1 MPGRTSTRPEYGA
14 MRAVKL
20 FNLCRS
26 YRYQTAGYYVT
37 LLAIA
42 RGHKPLPAITT
53 IQDMKSQTMVRFVS
67 DDLDDL
73 IQQTLAPIQ
82 SDEFTLSVYFGRNL
96 ASRYDRLS
104 LHLFNLFQAPLL
116 RAEFSRNTEH
126 WQLKS
131 LSPIPVGEIPVQHQ
145 PFVIREATEYFAGR
159 RAASASGSLPNTT
172 WRSCTTPHDEL
183 SPSDKKAIDRFVKAA
198 DALGLG
204 TEIIGRDDYA
214 RLAEFDALF
223 IRETTQVNHHT
234 YRFAR
239 RAATEGLV
247 VIDDAESI
255 LKCANKVYMAEVMAR
270 NNVQRP
276 ADADRAQRQRRRDRA
291 DAGLSRASSNSP
303 TRPFRRALSR
313 SKTKQELARHVD
325 EFFDKSELL
334 IAQEFLPTTFDWR
347 IGICDGQPLYACKY
361 HMAAGHWQIV
371 QHDHHG
377 PRQYGK
383 FETIPVEIAPRH
395 VVRAARKAA
404 NLIGNG
410 LYGVD
415 VKQTNGEMLRHR
427 GQRQPEHRRGRRRQS
442 AQRRAL
448 PADHGGLSAA
458 HRTPQ
463 GGDRRTVNEQPPALA
478 VCRLRR
484 RARIHDRRRP
494 VALGAADRRRAV
506 VYRRGRS
513 LRRSRPRRNR
523 LVERAGGPRRRAQG
537 RPAGSVRSS
546 RCRHCFRTTS
556 AKSTRSWRP
565 RVRG

>member
-1 MPGRTSTRPEYGA
+1 VPILIVVNNVKEWPFQTPGVEVVDAWSYLTRPEYGT

-37 LLAIA
+37 LLATA

-82 SDEFTLSVYFGRNL
+82 SNEFTLSVYFGRNL
-96 ASRYDRLS
+96 ARRYDRLC

-116 RAEFSRNTEH
+116 RAEFARGSAPNAG

-145 PFVIREATEYFAGR
+145 SFVIREATEYFAGR
-159 RAASASGSLPNTT
+159 RASVRKRTPPKYDLAILYNPN
-172 WRSCTTPHDEL
+172 DEL
-183 SPSDKKAIDRFVKAA
+183 APSDKKAIDRFVKAA
-198 DALGLG
+198 GRLGLG
-204 TEIIGRDDYA
+204 TEVIGRDDYA

-239 RAATEGLV
+239 RGATEGLV

-270 NNVQRP
+270 CKVSVPRTLIVHSDN
-276 ADADRAQRQRRRDRA
+276 
-291 DAGLSRASSNSP
+291 
-303 TRPFRRALSR
+303 
-313 SKTKQELARHVD
+313 VD
-325 EFFDKSELL
+325 EIGRTLGFPCVLKQPDTAFSQGVVKVDDEQSLAERVEEFFARSELL

-361 HMAAGHWQIV
+361 HMASGHWQIV
-371 QHDHHG
+371 KNDHQGLRH
-377 PRQYGK
+377 YGRC
-383 FETIPVEIAPRH
+383 ETMPVEIAPRH

-404 NLIGNG
+404 GLIGNG

-415 VKQTNGEMLRHR
+415 VKQTNGHCFVIEVNDNPNIDAGVEDKVLK
-427 GQRQPEHRRGRRRQS
+427 QDLYRRIME
-442 AQRRAL
+442 
-448 PADHGGLSAA
+448 
-458 HRTPQ
+458 
-463 GGDRRTVNEQPPALA
+463 VF
-478 VCRLRR
+478 LRR
-484 RARIHDRRRP
+484 IERRK
-494 VALGAADRRRAV
+494 
-506 VYRRGRS
+506 
-513 LRRSRPRRNR
+513 
-523 LVERAGGPRRRAQG
+523 AGIDD
-537 RPAGSVRSS
+537 S
-546 RCRHCFRTTS
+546 
-556 AKSTRSWRP
+556 
-565 RVRG
+565 